1 MNKTKVELTETG
13 IFVQVLNPMT
23 GRMEWKS
30 QPEDYDYQQEL
41 ARAAFAD
48 MLHDS
53 ERNKMYYEGLKAA
66 IALKRSQG
74 QPVHVLDIGKY
85 NDPCNSCIIAPLLAA
100 LK

>member
-41 ARAAFAD
+41 ARAAFAGKSQKISQF
-48 MLHDS
+48 LSCRACS
-53 ERNKMYYEGLKAA
+53 EQLLETGFVLR
-66 IALKRSQG
+66 
-74 QPVHVLDIGKY
+74 PV
-85 NDPCNSCIIAPLLAA
+85 
-100 LK
+100 